1 MPNIK
6 KVAVIG
12 SSGAIGNS
20 ICKKLINDDS
30 VEEVYK
36 FSRVIKNED
45 TDKIKNIE
53 IDSFRKSEKRI
64 KKNEKNDE
72 EAVKEILDIFP
83 GSKIDNQE

>member
-1 MPNIK
+1 MKK

-20 ICKKLINDDS
+20 ICENLIDDDS

-36 FSRVIKNED
+36 FSRVIKSED

-53 IDSFRKSEKRI
+53 I
-64 KKNEKNDE
+64 N
-72 EAVKEILDIFP
+72 IL
-83 GSKIDNQE
+83 

>member
-1 MPNIK
+1 MKK

-36 FSRVIKNED
+36 LSRVIKNED
-45 TDKIKNIE
+45 TDKIKKI
-53 IDSFRKSEKRI
+53 ILTKYPTIGYRI
-64 KKNEKNDE
+64 IQYLNDYT
-72 EAVKEILDIFP
+72 KFNP
-83 GSKIDNQE
+83 

>member
-1 MPNIK
+1 MKK

-45 TDKIKNIE
+45 TDKIKNIIE
-53 IDSFRKSEKRI
+53 INDFGDFENINIEKQFSI
-64 KKNEKNDE
+64 
-72 EAVKEILDIFP
+72 VSDI
-83 GSKIDNQE
+83 I